1 MISLRLAA
9 AAVTAAATT
18 VAIGLTAT
26 PAAVAGSGAG
36 EPDLAPRCT
45 AERLPQLAGET
56 YSEVYG
62 GDPSGKWLAGL
73 IITEGGGFHGVVWH
87 DGAVTEPEVPLE
99 SVTVTGVARGGDIAG
114 SGMESGFSKAFAL
127 VDDVYVALTT
137 PSESLNAYGIA
148 VNADR
153 VAGAVDTEAGMMPV
167 VWLLDDPTNPI
178 MLELPGGYRGYPVGM
193 NPQGDILVAA
203 QDLGFASHAFV
214 FPSSLE
220 RYELERPPGEEELR
234 ASAIA
239 RGVAATWLPSGNEV
253 LLFDLKT
260 REAVTLTTPLLP
272 EAVNASGAFAGTDRY
287 DLTAGRF
294 AGGRGMDLPAL
305 VHGGTGSVQTI
316 SNSGRLAGTAER
328 DGGTFAAVTWS
339 CG

>member
-1 MISLRLAA
+1 MISLRFVA

-18 VAIGLTAT
+18 VAIGLTAA
-26 PAAVAGSGAG
+26 PVAVAGAG
-36 EPDLAPRCT
+36 EPDQAPRCT

-62 GDPSGKWLAGL
+62 GDPSGRWLAGL

-87 DGAVTEPEVPLE
+87 DGAVTEPDVPLD
-99 SVTVTGVARGGDIAG
+99 SVTVSGVARGGDIAG
-114 SGMESGFSKAFAL
+114 SGLESGFSNAFAV
-127 VDDVYVALTT
+127 VDGAYVALTT

-167 VWLLDDPTNPI
+167 VWMLDDPTTPI
-178 MLELPGGYRGYPVGM
+178 LLELPGGYNGYPVGM
-193 NPQGDILVAA
+193 NAQGDILVAA
-203 QDLGFASHAFV
+203 QDPGFASHAFV
-214 FPSSLE
+214 FPASLE

-253 LLFDLKT
+253 LLFDLET

-272 EAVNASGAFAGTDRY
+272 EAINASGAFGGTDRY

-305 VHGGTGSVQTI
+305 VHGGTGTVQTI